1 MNRLL
6 CICASVA
13 SALLLCNLA
22 YAEDEG
28 AITDGIHIGGYASG
42 NLNLHPGGSL
52 EATVSEASLFLSW
65 EGKGRWRVFSEL
77 EVENLLH
84 WRGDSSLSA
93 RNPDLD
99 IERLYADYIYSE
111 RATLRMGRFLTPV
124 GRWNLIHADPL
135 VWTTHRPL
143 ATERLFPL
151 NVNGLMLQGS
161 LPFNGSEL
169 EYAVYTEAVHDM
181 HHSQDEIPFENTR
194 GARLALTGTVDIGL
208 SLLDFSEETP
218 GNPHYRL
225 LGLDFS
231 AEHDGWEATGE
242 VFRRFRVGGNN
253 NSPDAG
259 SGGYL
264 QGVAP
269 LGARWFAVGRLEAMQ
284 RPAEPSIQRWLVGV
298 AWRMDE
304 KRVLKLDYMGGNA
317 ERPEAPKGMFASFA
331 VLF

>member
-1 MNRLL
+1 MNRFLRVF
-6 CICASVA
+6 ASVA
-13 SALLLCNLA
+13 STLLLCNPA
-22 YAEDEG
+22 YAGEEG
-28 AITDGIHIGGYASG
+28 SIAEGIHLGGYASA
-42 NLNLHPGGSL
+42 NLNLHPGGKA
-52 EATVSEASLFLSW
+52 EATVSETSLFLSW
-65 EGKGRWRVFSEL
+65 DGNGRWRLFSEL
-77 EVENLLH
+77 EIENPLH
-84 WRGDSSLSA
+84 WHEGASLSTGKA
-93 RNPDLD
+93 DFD
-99 IERLYADYIYSE
+99 VERLYADYVYSE
-111 RATLRMGRFLTPV
+111 RATFRIGRFLTPV

-135 VWTTHRPL
+135 VWTTRRPL

-151 NVNGLMLQGS
+151 NVNGLMVQGA
-161 LPFNGSEL
+161 LPFNDSEL

-181 HHSQDEIPFENTR
+181 RHGQDEIPFENTR

-231 AEHDGWEATGE
+231 ATRNGWEASGE
-242 VFRRFRVGGNN
+242 VFQRFRVGGT
-253 NSPDAG
+253 DAG

-269 LGARWFAVGRLEAMQ
+269 LGSRWFAVGRLETLQ
-284 RPAEPSIQRWLVGV
+284 RPAEGSIQRWLVGA

-304 KRVLKLDYMGGNA
+304 KRVFKLDYMGGDA
-317 ERPEAPKGMFASFA
+317 ERSGAPKGMFASFA

>member
-1 MNRLL
+1 MNRFL
-6 CICASVA
+6 CICTSVA

-28 AITDGIHIGGYASG
+28 AITDGIRVGGYASG
-42 NLNLHPGGSL
+42 NLNLHPGGL
-52 EATVSEASLFLSW
+52 VEASASEASLFLSW
-65 EGKGRWRVFSEL
+65 EGTGRWRLFSEL

-84 WRGDSSLSA
+84 WREGASLSTHKA
-93 RNPDLD
+93 DFD
-99 IERLYADYIYSE
+99 VERLYADYVYSE

-135 VWTTHRPL
+135 VWTTRRPL
-143 ATERLFPL
+143 ATERLFSL
-151 NVNGLMLQGS
+151 NVNGIMLQGV
-161 LPFNGSEL
+161 LPLGAGAL
-169 EYAVYTEAVHDM
+169 EYSVYSEAVHDM
-181 HHSQDEIPFENTR
+181 HHGNDEIPFEKTR
-194 GARLALTGTVDIGL
+194 GARLAFSGPAEVGL
-208 SLLDFSEETP
+208 SLLDFREETL
-218 GNPHYRL
+218 GNPHYRM

-231 AEHDGWEATGE
+231 AGHGGWEASGE
-242 VFRRFRVGGNN
+242 VFRRFRVGESNG
-253 NSPDAG
+253 SPDAG

-284 RPAEPSIQRWLVGV
+284 RPAEASIQRWLVGA
-298 AWRMDE
+298 AWRIDE